1 MHRQGAPYP
10 ASLKVVLIAVNAA
23 AYAAVGYLTFLGIFA
38 IPLGVVRFWPAV
50 IVPGVFAALFGPMVG
65 GVGAA
70 IGIFISDM
78 VIHGNPLLSLIAGVP
93 SNFMGFYL
101 IGYISNRKLGLPAI
115 IVGGAL
121 VVGGA
126 LTGLSLGQQGL
137 LSSDPDQSVLIGQ
150 MFFLSALI
158 FAAASVILS
167 LAYKK
172 WRSYMMAAAVGL
184 GLGSLWIGVTV
195 WAFSQ
200 FFALPMASG
209 GGYQL
214 PAWAAAMWF
223 IWTFATEYPFLVVV
237 VPPIAYAA
245 RKALPDLLP
254 ETS

>member
-1 MHRQGAPYP
+1 MRRRGAPYP
-10 ASLKVVLIAVNAA
+10 TSLKIVLIAVNAA
-23 AYAAVGYLTFLGIFA
+23 AYAAVGYMTFLGIFA

-50 IVPGVFAALFGPMVG
+50 IVPGVFAALFGPIVG

-70 IGIFISDM
+70 IGIFISDT
-78 VIHGNPLLSLIAGVP
+78 VIHGNPLLSLVAGVP
-93 SNFMGFYL
+93 SNLIGFYL
-101 IGYISNRKLGLPAI
+101 IGYISNRKLGLPEVA
-115 IVGGAL
+115 VGGAIA
-121 VVGGA
+121 VGGA
-126 LTGLSLGQQGL
+126 LTGLGLGQQGL
-137 LSSDPDQSVLIGQ
+137 LSADPGQSLFTGW
-150 MFFLSALI
+150 MFFISALA
-158 FAAASVILS
+158 FAAVSVILS
-167 LAYKK
+167 QAYKK
-172 WRSYMMAAAVGL
+172 WRSYMIAAAVGL
-184 GLGSLWIGVTV
+184 GIGSLWIGVTV

-254 ETS
+254 ETT